1 MTLRNEFEFRGS
13 WLFRHRSFLALAG
26 LPLLVTGLLSF
37 TYFRNQHLWDEVWNV
52 ACLLISFSGLL
63 VRALTVGHVPER
75 TSGRNT
81 SRQVASRLNT
91 TGMYSIVRHPL
102 YLGNYVMVLGVALF
116 FHTWWIVALV
126 TCICALFYERIMFAE
141 EAFLQERFGEHFERW
156 AAATPAVVPNLR
168 LWKRPELPFR
178 WQTVLR
184 REYTGLFVVTTIFPV
199 LEIAG
204 DTIAEGRLRI
214 DLPWVVLGLA
224 GGAVYVLL
232 RSLKKYTRWLD
243 PLVSAS

>member
-1 MTLRNEFEFRGS
+1 
-13 WLFRHRSFLALAG
+13 
-26 LPLLVTGLLSF
+26 
-37 TYFRNQHLWDEVWNV
+37 
-52 ACLLISFSGLL
+52 LL
-63 VRALTVGHVPER
+63 VRVLTIGSVPER

-81 SRQVASRLNT
+81 HRQVAERLNT

-126 TCICALFYERIMFAE
+126 TCLCALFYERIMFAE
-141 EAFLQERFGEHFERW
+141 EAFLRKRFGEQFEGW
-156 AAATPAVVPNLR
+156 AAVTPAVLPNIR

-178 WQTVLR
+178 WRTVLR

-204 DTIAEGRLRI
+204 DTIAEGRLQI
-214 DLPWVVLGLA
+214 DFPWVVLGLA
-224 GGAVYVLL
+224 GAGVYVVL
-232 RSLKKYTRWLD
+232 RTLKKHTQVLK
-243 PLVSAS
+243 PFVSG